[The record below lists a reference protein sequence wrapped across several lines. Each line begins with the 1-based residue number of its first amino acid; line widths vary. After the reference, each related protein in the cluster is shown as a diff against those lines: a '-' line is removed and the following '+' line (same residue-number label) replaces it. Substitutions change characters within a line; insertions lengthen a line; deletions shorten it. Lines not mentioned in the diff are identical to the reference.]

1 MRISDWSSDVCSSDL
16 NRLLEHVRPRSEGEV
31 EGGALA
37 YLAGRPQAP
46 AVLVDDPL
54 NGGEADAGSGK
65 LAGVVQALKGAKELV
80 GMCHVETRSV
90 VADEIGVLPLV
101 AAAAELDAGRRA
113 PGGELPGVAQQVLQS
128 DLQQLGIAPYD
139 HGRLDHEVRH
149 PVRRVRL
156 QVR

>member
-101 AAAAELDAGRRA
+101 AAAAELEDRK
-113 PGGELPGVAQQVLQS
+113 S
-128 DLQQLGIAPYD
+128 T
-139 HGRLDHEVRH
+139 RLNSSH
-149 PVRRVRL
+149 
-156 QVR
+156 